1 MNNEIIMR
9 KKQMLEALDYI
20 DDDLIAGTLRKIKP
34 ETFANTSE
42 PPKMTWRTPFKH
54 WRQFVAL
61 AACILLLSIASPLVS
76 YVAEVISNFNA
87 GAGSGTTEEI
97 NETTIPENTEFPDNT
112 RYIYG
117 DYLKPIKNLEL
128 LPVGIFENI
137 KKYSPNYVSLSDIR
151 YTNVSSGQSDRYLGC
166 FNGYYIFMDTS
177 AGGGGAFTAPYLIN
191 IGGYTFFDYHSFEL
205 YAYKNS
211 KIEQLGKVYRSGL
224 ISEDQLKT
232 IYLRNN
238 EYLRYFEPE
247 IKIPDVLPI
256 TEDDFINL
264 NEAWAEGFGRGEKL
278 SESIDELRIE
288 HIPGGVD
295 CFGKIGSCIFFV
307 TKSEY
312 ITSNKRTIVAD
323 YEFCCVYNDEL
334 WIMFDD
340 RIYSVQEAYEL
351 EIISADTVGEFAYCF
366 GMRCAGIINY

>member
-1 MNNEIIMR
+1 MSNEKVITDR
-9 KKQMLEALDYI
+9 RLLAALDYI
-20 DDDLIAGTLRKIKP
+20 DQKYIDDVFSIIKEPEAAGEP
-34 ETFANTSE
+34 EN
-42 PPKMTWRTPFKH
+42 MTWRTPFKH
-54 WRQFVAL
+54 WKSLAAL
-61 AACILLLSIASPLVS
+61 AACILLLSIASPLVG
-76 YVAEVISNFNA
+76 YIAQVITDWA
-87 GAGSGTTEEI
+87 AAAGSGTTEEI

-112 RYIYG
+112 GYIYG

-166 FNGYYIFMDTS
+166 FNGYYIFIDTK
-177 AGGGGAFTAPYLIN
+177 AGGGAAFTAPHLIN
-191 IGGYTFFDYHSFEL
+191 IGGYTFYDYNSFEM

-295 CFGKIGSCIFFV
+295 CFGKIGSCIFFA
-307 TKSEY
+307 TKSGD
-312 ITSNKRTIVAD
+312 INASNRIIVAG
-323 YEFCCVYNDEL
+323 YKFNCVFNDEL
-334 WIMFDD
+334 WIWYDE
-340 RIYSVQEAYEL
+340 RIYSIQEAYEL
-351 EIISADTVGEFAYCF
+351 KIISADTVGELAYCF
-366 GMRCAGIINY
+366 EMRCAGIINY